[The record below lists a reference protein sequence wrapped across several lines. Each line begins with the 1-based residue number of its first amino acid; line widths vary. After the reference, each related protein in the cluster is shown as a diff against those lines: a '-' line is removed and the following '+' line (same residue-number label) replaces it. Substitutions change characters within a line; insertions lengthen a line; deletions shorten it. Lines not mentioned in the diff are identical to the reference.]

1 MRPTRA
7 DAIPVGK
14 QWESDFRWSATPV
27 MSFAGGM
34 KSQGCGGVEVLRGHE
49 LEIPPQLELS
59 SRL

>member
-1 MRPTRA
+1 
-7 DAIPVGK
+7 
-14 QWESDFRWSATPV
+14 